1 VRPPADAPP
10 VQSGDQVAALVAPV
24 RRPDAVDDTDEARP
38 AERAPEVSRP
48 RAAAVTLTKSTRRLR
63 PGDLICGACG
73 EGNLPTRKFCGRCGE
88 SLATAEVAR
97 MPWWR
102 RLFRR
107 RGAKVVA
114 ANRRPGQRPG
124 GRSSGLGQ
132 VLRRIYRTGRLVIA
146 VIVLAAGV
154 LYGAYPPFRT
164 EVNNQVAAVKDKV
177 TSKVNQVYVPVHAV
191 KIDTNAQ
198 DPGHPA
204 AAAFDEALNTYWL
217 APAAP
222 GQNPTVTLTFGH
234 PVTLER
240 MIVHSGA
247 SDGYTAHGRPS
258 LLLLV
263 FSNQESDTI
272 NLQDT
277 AKQQTVTITHA
288 LQVSSMQIQVAE
300 SYAGG
305 TPPDMAIAEIELF
318 ALP

>member
-1 VRPPADAPP
+1 M
-10 VQSGDQVAALVAPV
+10 AALVAPV
-24 RRPDAVDDTDEARP
+24 RRSDRSDDADEAEP

-63 PGDLICGACG
+63 PGDLLCGACG

-88 SLATAEVAR
+88 SLRTAEVVR
-97 MPWWR
+97 TPWWR

-114 ANRRPGQRPG
+114 AHRRPGQAPG
-124 GRSSGLGQ
+124 GRSSGLRQ
-132 VLRRIYRTGRLVIA
+132 ALRRIYRVGRLVIA
-146 VIVLAAGV
+146 VILLAAGV
-154 LYGAYPPFRT
+154 FYGAYPPFRSEVNT
-164 EVNNQVAAVKDKV
+164 EVAALKDKI
-177 TSKVNQVYVPVHAV
+177 TNQVNQVFVPVHAV
-191 KIDTNAQ
+191 KIDANAQ
-198 DPGHPA
+198 APGHPA
-204 AAAFDEALNTYWL
+204 SAAFDEALNTYWL
-217 APAAP
+217 APAAE
-222 GQNPTVTLTFGH
+222 GQNPTLTLTFAH
-234 PVTLER
+234 PVTLQR
-240 MIVHSGA
+240 MIVHAGA

-300 SYAGG
+300 TYQGG
-305 TPPDMAIAEIELF
+305 TPTDVAIAEIELF